1 MNNKN
6 LINMKKIVF
15 CLAAFLS
22 CMGLTVNAQTITVS
36 VPDQVLAGSTSSF
49 SLSLTGGK
57 ADMYGSFKL
66 HATFPE
72 GFTTTGDF
80 DVNQTAWKNT
90 TGEVGLVNE
99 AGEADMGFANSNNIV
114 TSDVEDLVVVYFA
127 VDGNVKPGE
136 YEITLANMTFGY
148 NTADKDV
155 APDVTFKVN
164 VVDAIVVTLDEN
176 AEEVPAAA
184 AGVNALVKRSITG
197 GNWSTICLPFAIPEE
212 KMTAAFG
219 EGVKVRDFMGYDY
232 DEAADEIKVKFST
245 VKSMEANH
253 PYIIKVASDI
263 SEFTVENVDID
274 PIEEP
279 WVSYEG
285 GKQVFK
291 GTFIVIESIYK
302 DADNTPLFLSGN
314 NFYYAGK
321 KSGTQPLKA
330 FRGYFDFEDEVEM
343 SRIGMIVDEETG
355 IDNVTYQSDGEFYNL
370 RGQRIETPSKG
381 IYIKDGKKVVVK

>member
-1 MNNKN
+1 
-6 LINMKKIVF
+6 
-15 CLAAFLS
+15 
-22 CMGLTVNAQTITVS
+22 
-36 VPDQVLAGSTSSF
+36 
-49 SLSLTGGK
+49 
-57 ADMYGSFKL
+57 
-66 HATFPE
+66 
-72 GFTTTGDF
+72 
-80 DVNQTAWKNT
+80 
-90 TGEVGLVNE
+90 
-99 AGEADMGFANSNNIV
+99 
-114 TSDVEDLVVVYFA
+114 
-127 VDGNVKPGE
+127 
-136 YEITLANMTFGY
+136 
-148 NTADKDV
+148 
-155 APDVTFKVN
+155 
-164 VVDAIVVTLDEN
+164 
-176 AEEVPAAA
+176 
-184 AGVNALVKRSITG
+184 
-197 GNWSTICLPFAIPEE
+197 
-212 KMTAAFG
+212 
-219 EGVKVRDFMGYDY
+219 MGYDY